1 MGQQNRSRAWDARSS
16 GGTTE
21 ALNLEKRGFEWF
33 TEVQASGY
41 GTPAFL
47 RVFDLTDVFREVD
60 EEVRR
65 EQLLKLWR
73 RYSKHVIATV
83 LVIVAIAL
91 AILGWQK
98 WQEQRRV
105 ERANAYIA
113 AGSSPP
119 AQAVEAFGAMA
130 DDDGYGILARFRR
143 ASLLA
148 ELGKKA
154 DAIAAFDS
162 IASDASLPQAY
173 RDLALILYAQ
183 HALGQANAGDVIKRL
198 EPLTAPDNPWRFEA
212 MELTALAEIQTGDS
226 KRARALFL
234 TLADDPAAPAGVRG
248 RAAEIAA
255 TLPAS

>member
-1 MGQQNRSRAWDARSS
+1 MVYRSH
-16 GGTTE
+16 G
-21 ALNLEKRGFEWF
+21 L
-33 TEVQASGY
+33 GY

-47 RVFDLTDVFREVD
+47 GVVDLTDVFREVD

-73 RYSKHVIATV
+73 RYSKYVIAAALIVVAVV
-83 LVIVAIAL
+83 LGF
-91 AILGWQK
+91 LGWQR

-113 AGSSPP
+113 AGSLPP

-130 DDDGYGILARFRR
+130 GEDGYGILARLRR

-148 ELGKKA
+148 ELGKKTE
-154 DAIAAFDS
+154 AIAAFNAVATDS
-162 IASDASLPQAY
+162 NLPPTY
-173 RDLALILYAQ
+173 RSLALILDVQ
-183 HALGQANAGDVIKRL
+183 HALDQSNAGDLIKRL
-198 EPLTAPDNPWRFEA
+198 EPLTAPDSPWRFEA
-212 MELTALAEIQTGDS
+212 MELTALAEIQAGNA

-234 TLADDPAAPAGVRG
+234 ALADDPAAPAGLRG
-248 RAAEIAA
+248 RATEIAA

>member
-1 MGQQNRSRAWDARSS
+1 V
-16 GGTTE
+16 
-21 ALNLEKRGFEWF
+21 WF
-33 TEVQASGY
+33 TQVHASGY

-47 RVFDLTDVFREVD
+47 RVVDLTDVFREVD

-73 RYSKHVIATV
+73 RYSKHAIAAALV
-83 LVIVAIAL
+83 VVVIVL
-91 AILGWQK
+91 GVLGWQK

-113 AGSSPP
+113 AGSLPA
-119 AQAVEAFGAMA
+119 AQAVEAFGAMVGE
-130 DDDGYGILARFRR
+130 DGYGILARLRR

-148 ELGKKA
+148 ELGNNA
-154 DAIAAFDS
+154 EAISAFDAIATDS
-162 IASDASLPQAY
+162 TLPQSY

-183 HALGQANAGDVIKRL
+183 HALGRTNAGELVKRL

-212 MELTALAEIQTGDS
+212 MELTALAEIQTGDP

-234 TLADDPAAPAGVRG
+234 TLADDPAAPAGLRG

>member
-1 MGQQNRSRAWDARSS
+1 V
-16 GGTTE
+16 
-21 ALNLEKRGFEWF
+21 WF
-33 TEVQASGY
+33 TQVHASGY

-47 RVFDLTDVFREVD
+47 RVVDLTDVFREVD

-73 RYSKHVIATV
+73 RYSKHAIAAALV
-83 LVIVAIAL
+83 VVVIVL
-91 AILGWQK
+91 GVLGWQK

-113 AGSSPP
+113 AGSLPA
-119 AQAVEAFGAMA
+119 AQAVEAFGAMVGE
-130 DDDGYGILARFRR
+130 DGYGILARLRR

-148 ELGKKA
+148 ELGKNA
-154 DAIAAFDS
+154 EAISAFDAIATDS
-162 IASDASLPQAY
+162 TLPQSY

-183 HALGQANAGDVIKRL
+183 HALGRTNAGELVKRL

-212 MELTALAEIQTGDS
+212 MELTALAEIQAGDP

-234 TLADDPAAPAGVRG
+234 TLADDPAAPAGLRG